1 MGMKKYRLV
10 FNNNDTKS
18 QQTIF
23 LKGIN
28 DYEEVVE
35 LCFID
40 KFTTEFENELA
51 CINYLKSKNIITTE
65 NGSLSILLPNGYVKS
80 ETVIYGKKF
89 NIFSKEISDKKRSG
103 INEPR
108 LSESYEQKKMSSMI
122 INFFYNDN
130 VALSEFCKTNFKN
143 KNFSKL
149 LKEYI
154 ELNVPKGWRE
164 PSEMANLISKKRKVS
179 SMLQKYEIL
188 RNSYIWITEYQL
200 YYSKKFNGYKSES
213 KVKNPYEEYEN
224 KNSL

>member
-1 MGMKKYRLV
+1 MEMKKYRLV

-40 KFTTEFENELA
+40 KFTTEFENELS

-65 NGSLSILLPNGYVKS
+65 NGSLSILLPNGSVKS

-108 LSESYEQKKMSSMI
+108 LSETYEQKKMSSMI

-130 VALSEFCKTNFKN
+130 VALSKFCKTNFKN
-143 KNFSKL
+143 KNFSK
-149 LKEYI
+149 
-154 ELNVPKGWRE
+154 
-164 PSEMANLISKKRKVS
+164 
-179 SMLQKYEIL
+179 
-188 RNSYIWITEYQL
+188 
-200 YYSKKFNGYKSES
+200 
-213 KVKNPYEEYEN
+213 
-224 KNSL
+224 